1 MIFGGSPDNPFPIG
15 KKEGAS
21 IVAVI
26 VDAVN
31 FGFDKFNAKI
41 PQHFCIAMS
50 NSTAGC
56 RFFRKSPGHYHS
68 EWDSRDLPARLVLPD
83 A

>member
-1 MIFGGSPDNPFPIG
+1 MIIGGSPDNPFPIG

-41 PQHFCIAMS
+41 PQHFCRAMS
-50 NSTAGC
+50 N
-56 RFFRKSPGHYHS
+56 F
-68 EWDSRDLPARLVLPD
+68 DSRVQVF
-83 A
+83 